1 MNPFE
6 KFYRVPTS
14 QELLDIAFSRA
25 MKTSVQVSKNA
36 PRILKARKKE
46 YKRVQV
52 AFKEIIDRVLNIIK
66 MIPIIAEIPEFYR
79 ELSSLIVDV
88 DKLKLTLGKLNGI
101 LPVLSKIERDYER
114 RIKNSELPK
123 EAAKYRRAVF
133 GRISSIIKKQ
143 KKSLIYLNEI
153 RGNLRRIPSID
164 YKIPSIVIAGY
175 PNVGKSSL
183 VSLISTVKPDIQPY
197 PFTTKN
203 ILIGHYY
210 IKQKYDELK
219 LQIID
224 TPGILDRPMLKRN
237 NIEKQAILALKLISD
252 IIVFMFDP
260 TPACG
265 YDIESQVDLFYE
277 IRENFSKDGK
287 IPILIVFNK
296 MDLASE
302 EEIQYLKSK
311 LNLNHGEFFL
321 INALKGEN
329 IEQLLE
335 NIINELK

>member
-36 PRILKARKKE
+36 PKLLKARKKE

-52 AFKEIIDRVLNIIK
+52 AFKEIIDRILNIIK
-66 MIPIIAEIPEFYR
+66 MVPIIAEIPEFYR
-79 ELSSLIVDV
+79 ELSSLIVDI

-123 EAAKYRRAVF
+123 EAANYRRVVF

-143 KKSLIYLNEI
+143 KKGLIYLNEI
-153 RGNLRRIPSID
+153 RGNLRKIPSID
-164 YKIPSIVIAGY
+164 YKIPSIVVAGY

-183 VSLISTVKPDIQPY
+183 VSLISTGKPDIQPY

-203 ILIGHYY
+203 ILIGHYN
-210 IKQKYDELK
+210 IKQKFDELK

-237 NIEKQAILALKLISD
+237 KIEKQAILALKLISD
-252 IIVFMFDP
+252 IIIFMFDP

-277 IRENFSKDGK
+277 IRDNFSKDGK
-287 IPILIVFNK
+287 IPILIILNK

-302 EEIQYLKSK
+302 EEIQYLKNK
-311 LNLNHGEFFL
+311 LNLNEREFFL

-329 IEQLLE
+329 IGELLE
-335 NIINELK
+335 YLINQLK